1 LGVKVLLFKIGF
13 LTITIIDILDILLV
27 AYIFYK
33 IYEFL
38 RGSMAARMMVGL
50 LLILTLSI
58 VAEFFNMSGSSWI
71 FSNLKTVWV
80 IAFVIIFQPEFRRLL
95 LYLGQN
101 PLIQRFVK
109 PSTNKIL
116 NEIVGALSDLSRKN
130 FGALIVLLRDTGI
143 KSIVETGIPLEA
155 RVSDALI
162 LSIFNPRSPLHDG
175 AIVLQNDILIAAKC
189 QLPLTQNPNLDPNL
203 GMRHRAALGL
213 SEQSDAV
220 VLVVSEETGMIS
232 MAEHGILTRGLTE
245 EGLKHRL
252 SEAFSPKVQAKRSF
266 ADILKWG
273 EEV

>member
-1 LGVKVLLFKIGF
+1 MLFRIGF
-13 LTITIIDILDILLV
+13 LSVSIIDVFDVFLV

-33 IYEFL
+33 VYEFL
-38 RGSMAARMMVGL
+38 KGSMAARMMMGL
-50 LLILTLSI
+50 LIIILFSI
-58 VAEFFNMSGSSWI
+58 FAEILNMSGSSWI

-101 PLIQRFVK
+101 PVLRRFVQV
-109 PSTNKIL
+109 STTRFID
-116 NEIVGALSDLSRKN
+116 ETIGAVSDLSRKN

-143 KSIVETGIPLEA
+143 KHIVETGISLQA
-155 RVSDALI
+155 QVSKALI

-175 AIVLQNDILIAAKC
+175 AIVIQNDIIVAAKC
-189 QLPLTQNPNLDPNL
+189 QLPLTENPKLDPSL

-213 SEQSDAV
+213 SEQADV
-220 VLVVSEETGMIS
+220 TVLVVSEETGMIS
-232 MAEHGILTRGLTE
+232 LAEQGILTRGLTE
-245 EGLKHRL
+245 EGLRKRL
-252 SEAFSPKVQAKRSF
+252 LEAFSPDKPQKRNL

>member
-1 LGVKVLLFKIGF
+1 MLFKIGF
-13 LTITIIDILDILLV
+13 LSVSVIDVFDVFLV

-33 IYEFL
+33 VYEFL
-38 RGSMAARMMVGL
+38 KGSMAARMMMGL
-50 LLILTLSI
+50 LIIILFSI
-58 VAEFFNMSGSSWI
+58 VAEILNMSGSSWI

-101 PLIQRFVK
+101 PVLRRFVQV
-109 PSTNKIL
+109 STNRFID
-116 NEIVGALSDLSRKN
+116 ETIGAVSDLSRKN

-143 KSIVETGIPLEA
+143 KNIVETGISLQA
-155 RVSDALI
+155 QVSKALI

-175 AIVLQNDILIAAKC
+175 AIVIQNDVIVAAKC
-189 QLPLTQNPNLDPNL
+189 QLPLTENPKLDPSL

-213 SEQSDAV
+213 SEQADV
-220 VLVVSEETGMIS
+220 TVLVVSEETGMIS
-232 MAEHGILTRGLTE
+232 LAEQGILTRGLTE
-245 EGLKHRL
+245 EGLRKRL
-252 SEAFSPKVQAKRSF
+252 EEAFSPEKSQKRNL